1 MSRAEEG
8 ISDKAFAVWLTRNPQ
23 GLTGLVI
30 AIFYVLIVVLK
41 NVREIGSVNVFPD
54 YYKHEDLYDS
64 IPSLVQCLALVPP
77 LWWCFRV
84 VPPRWS
90 KDKVANRASIQFAR
104 CLAALI
110 AAWIVFY
117 LLNFLTLNHWIR
129 GREPWIDLCNNMQ
142 GVFLFACYW
151 TLTAI
156 TVPESEEQN
165 TSGTL
170 RLSLI
175 FSFSLWTILVF
186 HLADLTVHTNNSR
199 FWFQLLS
206 SLAVGVCM
214 ALMVGCLE
222 SEYLE
227 SPRALTACLYCYSV
241 LQLAYIGFNPP
252 AEAPCSALTGACRD
266 ELLTALSEHRIL
278 QLFSTV
284 TSLPLK
290 FLFIGLC
297 YWHIRSGRLPFYMEK
312 TRTLLKTVGPQ
323 WDDFRQG
330 RVSGSA
336 GSIPR

>member
-8 ISDKAFAVWLTRNPQ
+8 ISDRAFAVWLTRNPQ
-23 GLTGLVI
+23 GLTGLFV

-41 NVREIGSVNVFPD
+41 NIFEIGLIKFFPD
-54 YYKHEDLYDS
+54 FSRHEDLYNS
-64 IPSLVQCLALVPP
+64 IPSLVQCLALIPP

-84 VPPRWS
+84 NPPTWS
-90 KDKVANRASIQFAR
+90 KDEVANRASIQFAK

-110 AAWIVFY
+110 AAWIAFY
-117 LLNFLTLNHWIR
+117 LLNFLALNHWIT

-151 TLTAI
+151 TLTVV
-156 TVPESEEQN
+156 TVPGPEEQN
-165 TSGTL
+165 TNSTIGL
-170 RLSLI
+170 PLI
-175 FSFSLWTILVF
+175 FSFSLWTVLVF
-186 HLADLTVHTNNSR
+186 HLADLTTHTSSSR

-206 SLAVGVCM
+206 GLAVGVCM

-222 SEYLE
+222 SEYFE

-252 AEAPCSALTGACRD
+252 AEVSCSNLTGACAD
-266 ELLTALSEHRIL
+266 ELSKALSEHRIL
-278 QLFSTV
+278 QLFSTL

-290 FLFIGLC
+290 FLFVGLC

-312 TRTLLKTVGPQ
+312 TRALLKTVGPQ
-323 WDDFRQG
+323 WEDFRQG
-330 RVSGSA
+330 GH
-336 GSIPR
+336 